1 MKYSELTVL
10 TGDIV
15 ASSRLSTHELNSAF
29 LTLESASSEV
39 MRLWGH
45 GHTRFTRFRGD
56 GWQCLG
62 PVPPKLLRALLYLR
76 ARLRSLGRNFDT
88 RISAGIGPGELVED
102 SDLSGAAGGA
112 FEAAGEGLDRM
123 SHAARFAVAWSEP
136 PTSDDFIPADSIEA
150 VFALCDE
157 VSRRWTPRQAEV
169 FSIRLALDKTQT
181 EIAEDLEITQQ
192 SVARHLT
199 AGGDWA
205 LGQALDALEGLA

>member
-123 SHAARFAVAWSEP
+123 SHAARFAAAWAEL
-136 PTSDDFIPADSIEA
+136 PAGAGSTEA
-150 VFALCDE
+150 IFALCDE